1 MLKFE
6 GRTWIFNA
14 KNWKFLGDDMI
25 KSTEHTRGQLKK
37 KKKKSNL
44 CNNIIPL
51 FSFSLHFVS
60 CEVTNKLEHFQ

>member
-37 KKKKSNL
+37 KKKIKFMPQHNTSFF
-44 CNNIIPL
+44 I
-51 FSFSLHFVS
+51 FSSFCFL
-60 CEVTNKLEHFQ
+60 